1 LQATSR
7 TVNASVTDGPI
18 CVVVPTY
25 NEAGSIATLIERV
38 LALGPRYRLLIVDDS
53 SPDGTGQIVDA
64 LAAKN
69 PGRVQ
74 LLSRGT
80 KEGIGRAY
88 VAGFDIALKSDAA
101 LIAQMDADL
110 SHDPKDLQRLVEAT
124 RDADLVLGS
133 RYVEGGDTAG
143 WPRHRKAIS
152 RVGGRYARTVL
163 NVPIQDLTGGFKVYR
178 RQALEALNIDDISS
192 DGYVFQIETTYK
204 TFLNGFR
211 VVEIPIHFV
220 DRVAGKSKLSRR
232 IVLEATLVV
241 WKLKVER
248 MLGRI

>member
-1 LQATSR
+1 MSSSPPTS
-7 TVNASVTDGPI
+7 TPNPPV

-25 NEAGSIATLIERV
+25 NEADSIGPLIERV
-38 LALGPRYRLLIVDDS
+38 LALGTRYRLLVVDDD
-53 SPDGTGQIVDA
+53 SPDGTGRIVETFA
-64 LAAKN
+64 SSN
-69 PGRVQ
+69 PDRVR
-74 LLSRGT
+74 LLSRSK

-88 VAGFDIALKSDAA
+88 VAGFEVALATDAT

-110 SHDPKDLQRLVEAT
+110 SHDPSDLRRLVEAT
-124 RDADLVLGS
+124 DGADLVLGS

-143 WPRHRKAIS
+143 WPRHRKIIS
-152 RVGGRYARTVL
+152 RIGGRYARVVL

-178 RQALEALNIDDISS
+178 RPALEALDIDQIES

-204 TFLNGFR
+204 TVLNGFR
-211 VVEIPIHFV
+211 VVEVPIHFI

-232 IVLEATLVV
+232 IVFEAMLVV
-241 WKLKVER
+241 WKLKLER

>member
-1 LQATSR
+1 MTSSSLLPLDPDSP
-7 TVNASVTDGPI
+7 V

-25 NEAGSIATLIERV
+25 NEAESISILVERV
-38 LALGPRYRLLIVDDS
+38 LTLGPRYRLIIVDDS
-53 SPDGTGQIVDA
+53 SPDGTGHIVEA
-64 LAAKN
+64 LAAAH
-69 PGRVQ
+69 PGKVQ
-74 LLSRGT
+74 LLSRSR

-88 VAGFDIALKSDAA
+88 VAGFECALKSDAG

-110 SHDPKDLQRLVEAT
+110 SHDPCDLQRLVVAT
-124 RDADLVLGS
+124 SDADLVLGS

-143 WPRHRKAIS
+143 WPRHRKLLS

-178 RQALEALNIDDISS
+178 RPTLEALNVNSIAS
-192 DGYVFQIETTYK
+192 DGYVFQIETTYR
-204 TFLNGFR
+204 TVLNGFR
-211 VVEIPIHFV
+211 VVEVPIHFV

-241 WKLKVER
+241 WKLKFER

>member
-1 LQATSR
+1 MRSSDQPPLDVES
-7 TVNASVTDGPI
+7 SV

-25 NEAGSIATLIERV
+25 NEADSIQILIERV
-38 LALGPRYRLLIVDDS
+38 IALGPRYRVLVVDDN
-53 SPDGTGQIVDA
+53 SPDGTGKTVETLSA
-64 LAAKN
+64 RN

-74 LLSRGT
+74 LLSRS
-80 KEGIGRAY
+80 KKKGIGRAY
-88 VAGFDIALKSDAA
+88 VAGFEVALKSDAG

-110 SHDPKDLQRLVEAT
+110 SHDPSDLRRLVAAT
-124 RDADLVLGS
+124 SDADLVLGS
-133 RYVEGGDTAG
+133 RYVEGGDTSG
-143 WPRHRKAIS
+143 WPRHRKLIS

-163 NVPIQDLTGGFKVYR
+163 NVPVKDLTGGFKVYR
-178 RQALEALNIDDISS
+178 RPALEALGIDQIAS

-204 TFLNGFR
+204 TILNGFR
-211 VVEIPIHFV
+211 VVEVPIRFI

-232 IVLEATLVV
+232 IVFEATVIV